1 MKNKYYND
9 AIIGNENMVVS
20 FSKKGEML
28 RLICPAPDYKQY
40 IDEAYFGIKVNDSN
54 LIYLHDDVNNVYDQ
68 YYTENTNILNTEIK
82 NTYFNISVLQTD
94 FVCISQNL
102 LIKKYK
108 FTNENNIDLDV
119 RFLAYSKLLTNQ
131 NNMISSKIQDDIC
144 MQYAHDFT
152 YSIFTKEKISG
163 YRLHN
168 GKEDIKTGVLS
179 DKDYIGIGSDVALS
193 YEIGTLKPGE
203 SKEIDVFIY
212 INNNNEKYKI
222 EEIIQDINKI
232 KKVNVKKELEKV
244 VEHWNKFVNEH
255 DGLNFLSE
263 PNKWKKKVVDYEK
276 VKRIYVRS
284 ILLFALLYNSKTGG
298 ISSAIEVDEN
308 QTKCG
313 RYSYCWPRD
322 AIFITKALD
331 ILKMHKEADKFYLN
345 FAKETQLKNGM
356 WEQRY
361 YTDGRLAPCW
371 GYQIDETAS
380 IVYGVYEHYKENKN
394 RKFLEGTYQMCKNA
408 CKALMKYIDIV
419 LLEKKA
425 TSEYEIFERYKSYD
439 LWEMNEGIHLYS
451 LSAIIAGLNSMIE
464 IEKVI
469 NSKNNKFETT
479 KELENSKVPTETKE
493 IKEIKELRKRIEEVQ
508 GYIKDNFINNNNTL
522 RRSLNDD
529 LCDISILGTIYP
541 FETMDINSK
550 EIKNTIQKIEWTLRT
565 YTGGYLRFENDNYLQ
580 GNYPWPIATLW
591 MALYNLEK
599 GNKFEALHLI
609 NFVTET
615 QTQHGLLAEQVDN
628 ETMDAKWVIGLGWSH
643 AMYLIT
649 LKNVE

>member
-54 LIYLHDDVNNVYDQ
+54 IIYLHDDVNNIYDQ
-68 YYTENTNILNTEIK
+68 YYTENTNVLNTEIK

-94 FVCISQNL
+94 FAIISQNV

-108 FTNENNIDLDV
+108 FTNENNIDLNV
-119 RFLAYSKLLTNQ
+119 SFFAYSKLLSNQ
-131 NNMISSKIQDDIC
+131 NNMISSRIKDNSCI
-144 MQYAHDFT
+144 QYAHDFT
-152 YSIFTKEKISG
+152 YNIFSKEQISG

-168 GKEDIKTGVLS
+168 GKEEIKSGVLW
-179 DKDYIGIGSDVALS
+179 DKDYIGIGSDVAIC
-193 YEIGTLKPGE
+193 YEIGIIKPGE
-203 SKEIDVFIY
+203 SKEIEIFIY
-212 INNNNEKYKI
+212 LNNNNEKNKT
-222 EEIIQDINKI
+222 EELLQDINKI
-232 KKVNVKKELEKV
+232 RKINVKKELEKTI
-244 VEHWNKFVNEH
+244 EYWNKYVTEH
-255 DGLNFLSE
+255 DGLKILSDS
-263 PNKWKKKVVDYEK
+263 NKWKKKVVDYEK

-284 ILLFALLYNSKTGG
+284 ILLFNLLTNKKTGG
-298 ISSAIEVDEN
+298 ISSAIEVDEE

-331 ILKMHKEADKFYLN
+331 ILNMNKEADKFYLN
-345 FAKETQLKNGM
+345 FAKQTQEKNGM
-356 WEQRY
+356 WEQRF

-380 IVYGVYEHYKENKN
+380 IVFGVYEHYKKTKS
-394 RKFLEGTYQMCKNA
+394 RKFLEETYSMCKNA
-408 CKALMKYIDIV
+408 SKAIMKYIDIV
-419 LLEKKA
+419 LLQKKA
-425 TSEYEIFERYKSYD
+425 TSEYEIFEKYKSYD

-451 LSAIIAGLNSMIE
+451 LSAIYAALNSMIQ
-464 IEKVI
+464 IEKIV
-469 NSKNNKFETT
+469 NNKSN
-479 KELENSKVPTETKE
+479 KTETSKDTE
-493 IKEIKELRKRIEEVQ
+493 KNRTSNETKEIKELRKKIEEVQ
-508 GYIKDNFINNNNTL
+508 GYIKDNFINENNTL
-522 RRSLNDD
+522 KRNNNDN
-529 LCDISILGTIYP
+529 LCDISVLGTIYP
-541 FETMDINSK
+541 FEILDINSK
-550 EIKNTIQKIEWTLRT
+550 EIENTIQKIEWTLRT
-565 YTGGYLRFENDNYLQ
+565 YTGGYLRFENDNYLE

-591 MALYNLEK
+591 MALYNLEI

-615 QTQHGLLAEQVDN
+615 QTKHGFLAEQVDN

-649 LKNVE
+649 LNML